1 MLTGRRSRHALVLA
15 LYTCVSLLYVRPLFA
30 HLGTHLAVDA
40 GDPTLNAAVL
50 WWNAT
55 VVPFTA
61 AWWNQPWFH
70 PVTGVT
76 TFTENLTGLW
86 PIATPIYWLTGS
98 PAVTY
103 NLTFFATWPLSAFAM
118 YLLVRHLTG
127 RTDAGIV
134 AGFAFAF
141 TPYRAS
147 AALGHLQALS
157 VFWLPIALLGLH
169 AYLQDGRRRWLVVFG
184 AAWLLQALAN
194 GYYLFFGAVLIGLWL
209 AYFGSTRLTWRTALA
224 AIGAWII
231 ASVPLIPVLLEY
243 QRVHAQ
249 YGLYRTAEEAEVFS
263 AHLDSFTHV
272 SDLVLLWRHYLQP
285 GKEMLFP
292 GLTALA
298 LVVAAGFIGVSR
310 PRRRHPSRPRDKAL
324 LIAAALVAS
333 ASLAAIAWYLI
344 HGRWSLRIGGAPLFT
359 MSDSYRA
366 VLVLMAATAVLVW
379 KSQVTNAIA
388 RRRPFPFYV
397 LASAVMAVLACGP
410 VMRSAGDVLLDP
422 SPYRWLMALPGF
434 GELRVPSRFWM
445 MGVFCLSVAAGLGY
459 AALTRTRESLRY
471 ALCAIVS
478 TGLLADG
485 WLKAMPIAPTPAV
498 WTSIDGA
505 DSRPPLLELPLGPR
519 WDNAATFRASAHG
532 RRVFN
537 GVSGYDP
544 PHYAALEAGL
554 RARDPG
560 MLAAIASLGGYE
572 ITIER
577 ANDVDGAWER
587 YATGAAGAQVAARN
601 DQRVWLRIP
610 EGTPAEPAAP
620 GPALP
625 IASVRAS
632 QGDASVLVD
641 GRDDT
646 HWVDSPQRDGQWLL
660 ADLGGL
666 QQVAGVSLAILDQ
679 PRHFPRALAIDT
691 SVDGSVFTQSWAG
704 TTAPATFLAVVKH
717 PRDAWLRVAFPVA
730 PARLV
735 RLRQTGS
742 ERVPWVVGALE
753 INAPP
758 R

>member
-1 MLTGRRSRHALVLA
+1 MLTGQRSRQALVLA
-15 LYTCVSLLYVRPLFA
+15 LYICVSLLYVRPLFS

-40 GDPTLNAAVL
+40 GDPALNAAVL

-86 PIATPIYWLTGS
+86 AIATPIYWLTGS

-118 YLLVRHLTG
+118 YLLVRRLTG

-157 VFWLPIALLGLH
+157 VFWLPIALLALH
-169 AYLQDGRRRWLVVFG
+169 AYLQDRRRRWLVAFG
-184 AAWLLQALAN
+184 VAWLLQSLAN
-194 GYYLFFGAVLIGLWL
+194 GYYLFFGAVLIALWL
-209 AYFGSTRLTWRTALA
+209 AYFGSTRSTWRGALA
-224 AIGAWII
+224 ATGAWVV
-231 ASVPLIPVLLEY
+231 ASLPLVPVLLQY
-243 QRVHAQ
+243 QRVHEQ
-249 YGLYRTAEEAEVFS
+249 YGLHRTAEEAEVFS
-263 AHLDSFTHV
+263 AHLDSFTQV
-272 SDLVLLWRHYLQP
+272 SDLVRVWSQYLQP

-292 GLTALA
+292 GITALG
-298 LVVAAGFIGVSR
+298 LVVVAGFLAVSR
-310 PRRRHPSRPRDKAL
+310 PRRRNLSGSRDRAL
-324 LIAAALVAS
+324 LIAAALIAS
-333 ASLAAIAWYLI
+333 ASLAAIAWYLVQ
-344 HGRWSLRIGGAPLFT
+344 GRWSLRVGGALLFT

-366 VLVLMAATAVLVW
+366 VLVLTAATAVLLW

-388 RRRPFPFYV
+388 GRRPFPFY
-397 LASAVMAVLACGP
+397 AAATFVMAVLACGP
-410 VMRSAGDVLLDP
+410 VMRSAGAVVLDP

-445 MGVFCLSVAAGLGY
+445 MGVLCLSVAAGLGY
-459 AALTRTRESLRY
+459 AALTRARETLRY

-478 TGLLADG
+478 VGLLAEG
-485 WLKAMPIAPTPAV
+485 WLKAMPIAAAPAV
-498 WTSIDGA
+498 WTSVDGA
-505 DSRPPLLELPLGPR
+505 DSRLPLLELPLGPR
-519 WDNAATFRASAHG
+519 WDNAATFRTTAHG

-544 PHYAALEAGL
+544 PHYPALEAGL
-554 RARDPG
+554 RARDPA
-560 MLAAIASLGGYE
+560 MLAAIASLGAYE

-577 ANDVDGAWER
+577 ANDPDGAWER
-587 YATGAAGAQVAARN
+587 YATGAAGARVIARN
-601 DQRVWLRIP
+601 DQRVLVRIP
-610 EGTPAEPAAP
+610 DGTRIEPVSGAAL
-620 GPALP
+620 A

-646 HWVDSPQRDGQWLL
+646 YWVDSPQRDSQWLL

-666 QQVAGVSLAILDQ
+666 QEVGGVSLAIRDQ
-679 PRHFPRALAIDT
+679 SRHFPRALAIDT
-691 SVDGSVFTQSWAG
+691 SVDGAAFTEAWAG
-704 TTAPATFLAVVKH
+704 TTAPATFLAVLNH
-717 PRDAWLRVAFPVA
+717 PRDAWLRVAFSA
-730 PARLV
+730 TAARFV
-735 RLRQTGS
+735 RIRQTGR
-742 ERVPWVVGALE
+742 ERVPWVVAALE
-753 INAPP
+753 INAPA